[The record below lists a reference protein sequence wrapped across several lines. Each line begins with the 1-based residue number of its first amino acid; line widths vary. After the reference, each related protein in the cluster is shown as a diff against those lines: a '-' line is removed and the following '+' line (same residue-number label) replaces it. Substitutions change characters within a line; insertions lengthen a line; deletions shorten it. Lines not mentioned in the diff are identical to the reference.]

1 LLRWPLGTALRGL
14 FAAVAVSC
22 HAHSPSLAK
31 SSTHGGSLTRNYIQ
45 LLLFKCVWAS
55 FAKLLCPTGAL
66 GTKTRF
72 IFIRTAIVVWWY
84 VSGGCWLGST
94 PHLLTCYEM
103 LLASFNC
110 THVLRVL
117 RSTRDEKKTEK
128 KQGKRL
134 RLVCAARQW
143 AQQSLLT
150 RRVRAARQ
158 GARGPRHGVA
168 VLDPTE
174 LLRRPSSTGSVGKHG
189 QRQTPKLCVS
199 CHVEHRDTDN
209 R

>member
-128 KQGKRL
+128 KTRKTIATGL
-134 RLVCAARQW
+134 RSAAVGTTIVTDTTRQSSS
-143 AQQSLLT
+143 AGGT
-150 RRVRAARQ
+150 RPT
-158 GARGPRHGVA
+158 ARGGC
-168 VLDPTE
+168 T
-174 LLRRPSSTGSVGKHG
+174 
-189 QRQTPKLCVS
+189 
-199 CHVEHRDTDN
+199 
-209 R
+209 